1 MTLYIVGA
9 GGFGRET
16 YDAVLA
22 ARDHSD
28 RGTGSDHEVNSAER
42 GSAVPVTF
50 CDHSRAGEQIRG
62 LAVIHPDDAD
72 PECRSQGEK
81 VDETVA
87 GFVVAIADPAV
98 RSRLA
103 GEFAARGFTART
115 VVHPRAVVG
124 PETTV
129 GAGSVILALAH
140 VSSSCVLGRHTQ
152 VNYTASIG
160 HDAVLEDFATVLP
173 GANVSGGVRLG
184 RAATV
189 GSNACVLPGLEV
201 GSGAYVGAG
210 AVVTRPVAAG
220 TTVVGVPAR
229 RFTGSAPPA
238 AG

>member
-22 ARDHSD
+22 ARDHAD
-28 RGTGSDHEVNSAER
+28 RGTER
-42 GSAVPVTF
+42 GHEGRGYDRGQAAPVVF
-50 CDHSRAGEQIRG
+50 CDHSRAGERIRG
-62 LAVIHPDDAD
+62 LTVIHPDDAD
-72 PECRSQGEK
+72 PDSDPA
-81 VDETVA
+81 DETGA

-98 RSRLA
+98 RMRLSA
-103 GEFAARGFTART
+103 EFAARGFTPRT
-115 VVHPRAVVG
+115 VVHPRAVIG

-152 VNYTASIG
+152 VNYTASVG
-160 HDAVLEDFATVLP
+160 HDAALEDFATVFP
-173 GANVSGGVRLG
+173 GANVAGDVRLG
-184 RAATV
+184 QGVTI
-189 GSNACVLPGLEV
+189 GSNACVLQGLEV

-210 AVVTRPVAAG
+210 AVVTRSVTAG

-229 RFTGSAPPA
+229 PLTRSATAPP
-238 AG
+238 G

>member
-22 ARDHSD
+22 AGGH
-28 RGTGSDHEVNSAER
+28 AE
-42 GSAVPVTF
+42 PVVF
-50 CDHSRAGEQIRG
+50 CDHFRAGEEIRG
-62 LAVIHPDDAD
+62 LPVIHPDSAD
-72 PECRSQGEK
+72 PGAADPGDQAS
-81 VDETVA
+81 A

-98 RSRLA
+98 RTKLA
-103 GEFAARGFTART
+103 AEFAARGFTPRSL
-115 VVHPRAVVG
+115 VHPRAVVG
-124 PETTV
+124 PETTI
-129 GAGSVILALAH
+129 GAGSVVLALAH

-152 VNYTASIG
+152 VNYTASVG
-160 HDAVLEDFATVLP
+160 HDAVLEDFTTVFP
-173 GANVSGGVRLG
+173 GANIAGGVRLG
-184 RAATV
+184 EGVTV

-229 RFTGSAPPA
+229 PLTNPA
-238 AG
+238 APA